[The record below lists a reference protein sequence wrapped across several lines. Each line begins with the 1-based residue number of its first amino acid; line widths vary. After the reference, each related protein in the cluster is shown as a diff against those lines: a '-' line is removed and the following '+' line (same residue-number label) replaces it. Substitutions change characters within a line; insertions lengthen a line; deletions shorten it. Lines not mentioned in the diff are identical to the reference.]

1 MSIATIGPTTALL
14 VIDLQEGLAKVSTIQ
29 PLRSVASRAGEL
41 ADAFRDRG
49 LPVVLV
55 NVIGGG
61 STELLPELRR
71 RATDHVVTKS
81 QVSAFHPG
89 TRLAEHLTALG
100 VTQLVIA
107 GVSTSKGVEATARDA
122 HAHGF
127 RVTIAA
133 DAVTDRS
140 QLAHHNSLH
149 RVFPRL
155 GHVRTTAEIIAALP
169 ERSPH
174 NKETR

>member
-1 MSIATIGPTTALL
+1 MPITTIDTTTALL
-14 VIDLQEGLAKVSTIQ
+14 VIDLQEGLAQVSTIH

-49 LPVVLV
+49 MPVVLV

-61 STELLPELRR
+61 STEMLPELRR
-71 RATDHVVTKS
+71 RPSDHVVTKS
-81 QVSAFHPG
+81 QVSAFHTG
-89 TRLAEHLTALG
+89 TGLAEHLTALG
-100 VTQLVIA
+100 VTHVVIA

-127 RVTIAA
+127 QVTIAG

-140 QLAHHNSLH
+140 QHAHHNSLH
-149 RVFPRL
+149 RAFPRL
-155 GHVRTTAEIIAALP
+155 GHVRTAVEIIAALP